1 MNNLKPEIHSK
12 DIIVKSAADFF
23 LPFALV
29 YGFYIIFHGNVS
41 PGGGFQGGVIV
52 ASAVVLLYL
61 GYGYKKTSSVISA
74 RVSEKTESI
83 ASLCYIILAF
93 SGIFWGA
100 NFFRN
105 IFFETGAIGEILS
118 AGNIAFMNHA
128 VGYKVMAGISF
139 LLLLFLDLSD
149 HKNEEKAENNDEES
163 F

>member
-12 DIIVKSAADFF
+12 DIIVKCAADFF
-23 LPFALV
+23 LPLALV

-52 ASAVVLLYL
+52 ASSVILLYL
-61 GYGYKKTSSVISA
+61 GYGYKVASRTIRAHTSE
-74 RVSEKTESI
+74 RVETI
-83 ASLCYIILAF
+83 ASICYVLIAF

-105 IFFETGAIGEILS
+105 TFFNAGEVGEVLS
-118 AGNIAFMNHA
+118 AGNIAIMNHT
-128 VGYKVMAGISF
+128 VGIKVLAGISF
-139 LLLLFLDLSD
+139 LLLLFLDLSPN
-149 HKNEEKAENNDEES
+149 KGEEAGADEES